1 MKGKFGKT
9 ELVLLALA
17 AGFLLLTG
25 FLRRQEA
32 AATPG
37 DFRVETEGKGSYS
50 YELPGPCDLNTAT
63 AEELMALPGIG
74 EVLANRILAYREE
87 NGPFTAV
94 EDLLNVSGIGEKTLE
109 ELRPRLTVGEVSG
122 ETGSAGEDP
131 PAASEGDPEG
141 SGEAA
146 PEGGETDAVPP
157 AGGETENTP
166 PQGGETAAPGG
177 AEDPGT
183 AEADDSGTAEDAGK
197 GETNADPG
205 GG

>member
-1 MKGKFGKT
+1 M
-9 ELVLLALA
+9 VLLALA

-32 AATPG
+32 AAPPG
-37 DFRVETEGKGSYS
+37 DFRVETEGTGSYS
-50 YELPGPCDLNTAT
+50 YELPGPCDLNAAT

-74 EVLANRILAYREE
+74 EVLAGRILAYREE

-109 ELRPRLTVGEVSG
+109 EIRPRLTVGENAG

-131 PAASEGDPEG
+131 TASSEGD
-141 SGEAA
+141 
-146 PEGGETDAVPP
+146 PEGGETDAIPP
-157 AGGETENTP
+157 EGGETENTP

>member
-1 MKGKFGKT
+1 M
-9 ELVLLALA
+9 VLLALA

-25 FLRRQEA
+25 LSQRQA
-32 AATPG
+32 AALPG
-37 DFRVETEGKGSYS
+37 NFRVETEGKGSYS

-74 EVLANRILAYREE
+74 EVLAGRILAYREE

-109 ELRPRLTVGEVSG
+109 ELRPRLTVGEAG
-122 ETGSAGEDP
+122 TAGEDP
-131 PAASEGDPEG
+131 PAASEKGDP
-141 SGEAA
+141 A
-146 PEGGETDAVPP
+146 GGETDAIPP
-157 AGGETENTP
+157 VGGETEETP

-177 AEDPGT
+177 PEDPGT
-183 AEADDSGTAEDAGK
+183 AEANNNGTAEDAGK
-197 GETNADPG
+197 GESDADPG

>member
-1 MKGKFGKT
+1 M
-9 ELVLLALA
+9 VLLALA

-25 FLRRQEA
+25 FLRRQETA
-32 AATPG
+32 APPG
-37 DFRVETEGKGSYS
+37 DFQVETEGTGSYS
-50 YELPGPCDLNTAT
+50 YELPGPCDLNAAT

-74 EVLANRILAYREE
+74 EVLAGRILAYREE

-109 ELRPRLTVGEVSG
+109 ELRPRLTVGENAG
-122 ETGSAGEDP
+122 ETRTAGEDP
-131 PAASEGDPEG
+131 PAPSEGDPAG

-146 PEGGETDAVPP
+146 PEGGKTDAIPP
-157 AGGETENTP
+157 AGSEMEDTP

-183 AEADDSGTAEDAGK
+183 AEANNNGTAEDAGK
-197 GETNADPG
+197 GETDADPG